1 MREEPSRGHRRA
13 MRDVELDGDLVRP
26 RRRRRSRRG
35 FVAGFLALL
44 MPRRTTDALAL
55 AFAVAATVAVLVN
68 ALAFQ
73 TRSPVF
79 KSAVETPPT
88 AARPAPTIKRTTSPA
103 TVAPAAIPA
112 AAPAAPALAPTPP
125 RRPETTALRP
135 RAEIVQDIQRE
146 LTERGYY
153 DGAVDGLLGPRTGLA
168 MKEFTEAQGVKPA
181 AEPNETL
188 LAQIR
193 VAPARSEITASIPP
207 VNPASAATRVLAVQ
221 RTLAKF
227 GYGPLRLNALHDRD
241 TRTAIERFER
251 DRDLPPSG
259 EVSERLVRELAAF
272 TGTPLE

>member
-1 MREEPSRGHRRA
+1 MREEPTRGRRRA
-13 MRDVELDGDLVRP
+13 MRDIELDGDLVRP
-26 RRRRRSRRG
+26 RHRRRSRRG
-35 FVAGFLALL
+35 FVAGLLALV
-44 MPRRTTDALAL
+44 MPRRTSDALAL

-73 TRSPVF
+73 TRSPGLR
-79 KSAVETPPT
+79 SAVPTPS
-88 AARPAPTIKRTTSPA
+88 AARPAAIDKRTVSPSV
-103 TVAPAAIPA
+103 TPAAT
-112 AAPAAPALAPTPP
+112 PAAPVLAPTPP
-125 RRPETTALRP
+125 RRPEAVRP

-153 DGAVDGLLGPRTGLA
+153 DGAVDGLVGPRTGLA
-168 MKEFTEAQGVKPA
+168 MKEFTEKQGIKPA
-181 AEPNETL
+181 AEPTETL

-221 RTLAKF
+221 RTLAKL
-227 GYGPLRLNALHDRD
+227 GYGPVKLNALLDRD
-241 TRTAIERFER
+241 TKAAIERFER

-272 TGTPLE
+272 SGKPLE

>member
-1 MREEPSRGHRRA
+1 VREEPIRGRRRA

-26 RRRRRSRRG
+26 RRRRRRRG
-35 FVAGFLALL
+35 FAAGLLALL

-55 AFAVAATVAVLVN
+55 AFAVAAAVAVLVN

-73 TRSPVF
+73 TRSPGL
-79 KSAVETPPT
+79 KSAVQSPPPV
-88 AARPAPTIKRTTSPA
+88 AQPEATIKRTT
-103 TVAPAAIPA
+103 
-112 AAPAAPALAPTPP
+112 APALAPTPP

-146 LTERGYY
+146 LAQRGYY
-153 DGAVDGLLGPRTGLA
+153 DGAVDGFYGPRTGQA

-181 AEPNETL
+181 AEPTETL

-193 VAPARSEITASIPP
+193 VAPAKSEITASIPP

-221 RTLAKF
+221 RTLAKL
-227 GYGPLRLNALHDRD
+227 GYGPVRLNALLDRD
-241 TRTAIERFER
+241 TKAAIERFER

-259 EVSERLVRELAAF
+259 EVSERLVRELAAY
-272 TGTPLE
+272 TGAPIE

>member
-1 MREEPSRGHRRA
+1 MREEPIRGRRRA

-26 RRRRRSRRG
+26 RRRRRRRG
-35 FVAGFLALL
+35 LVAGLLALL
-44 MPRRTTDALAL
+44 MPRRATDAIAL

-73 TRSPVF
+73 TRSPGL
-79 KSAVETPPT
+79 KSVTQTPP
-88 AARPAPTIKRTTSPA
+88 ASARPAPTIKRTTSPN
-103 TVAPAAIPA
+103 VPPAAIPA
-112 AAPAAPALAPTPP
+112 SAPALAPTPP
-125 RRPETTALRP
+125 RRPETAAARP

-146 LTERGYY
+146 LTQRGYY

-181 AEPNETL
+181 SEPTETL

-193 VAPARSEITASIPP
+193 VAPAKSEITASIPP
-207 VNPASAATRVLAVQ
+207 VSPASAATRVLAVQ
-221 RTLAKF
+221 RTLAKL
-227 GYGPLRLNALHDRD
+227 GYGPVRLNALHDRD
-241 TRTAIERFER
+241 TKAAIERFER

-272 TGTPLE
+272 TGAPLE

>member
-1 MREEPSRGHRRA
+1 
-13 MRDVELDGDLVRP
+13 MRDIELDGDLARP
-26 RRRRRSRRG
+26 RRRRSRHRG
-35 FVAGFLALL
+35 LVAGLLALV
-44 MPRRTTDALAL
+44 MPRRTSDALAL

-73 TRSPVF
+73 TRSPGL
-79 KSAVETPPT
+79 KSAVQTTPAT
-88 AARPAPTIKRTTSPA
+88 RPATVKRTVSPN
-103 TVAPAAIPA
+103 VAPAAI
-112 AAPAAPALAPTPP
+112 PAAPALAPTPP
-125 RRPETTALRP
+125 RRPEAVRP

-153 DGAVDGLLGPRTGLA
+153 DGAVDGLVGPRTGLA
-168 MKEFTEAQGVKPA
+168 MKEFTEKQGIKPA
-181 AEPNETL
+181 AEPTETL

-221 RTLAKF
+221 RTLAKL
-227 GYGPLRLNALHDRD
+227 GYGPVKLNALLDRD
-241 TRTAIERFER
+241 TKAAIERFER

-272 TGTPLE
+272 SGKPLE